1 MQYCQT
7 FSSPRSAWLPV
18 GAGEVLWWAGV
29 LDNPGRFLL
38 TAVEG
43 AVAGSVL
50 LLPPVNAVEGILF
63 LAYAEL
69 DGISP
74 KSKNY
79 LASRKGRRGQRNVC
93 VPTAHI

>member
-1 MQYCQT
+1 MRVAWWYCQT

-50 LLPPVNAVEGILF
+50 LLPPVNAVEGILQPRGPTPP
-63 LAYAEL
+63 L
-69 DGISP
+69 DYNGIRIRSQLL
-74 KSKNY
+74 KK
-79 LASRKGRRGQRNVC
+79 C
-93 VPTAHI
+93 